1 MKIDSPVKMAEY
13 WINTLGLIDKAGLLE
28 TIFYVD
34 LCNEWP
40 GDLWT
45 PYFQN
50 DPPEHTWTY
59 WHTEKSMDF
68 MHQAIAGVRA
78 AFPDLPYCFSFTGG
92 NPDLYAQKDL
102 SFFDLLE
109 HHTWLAQI
117 NEGEFDKAV
126 GYTYD
131 RFTPDAYDR
140 LTENHEKIYLDRRE
154 YWKENLLREINR
166 VGGAAEQAGLPLVTT
181 ECWGLVDFKD
191 WPRLKWDIVKELC
204 ELGVCA
210 AASVGQWAAIATS
223 NFCSPQFVGMWRD
236 IPWHR
241 RLTDVI
247 KQSII
252 RRSLVEGRHAK
263 LLMRMQTVSKSGEPS
278 SI

>member
-1 MKIDSPVKMAEY
+1 MSNDNRPFSSGTAKHPLAIAMWDFSWIERRWAGAGFENWDLALDELLERGYNAVRIDAFPHLLGTNPTKEWTLVPVWNQNCWGSPAVNRIILQPALEEFLEKCRERAIQVGLSCWYRQDIDDTRMKIVSPEKMAEN
-13 WINTLGLIDKAGLLE
+13 WIKSLDIVAKAGLLE

-50 DPPEHTWTY
+50 DPPEHTWTF

-68 MHQAIAGVRA
+68 MRRAIAGVRA
-78 AFPDLPYCFSFTGG
+78 AFPELPFCFSFTGG

-140 LTENHEKIYLDRRE
+140 LAENHEKIYLDRR
-154 YWKENLLREINR
+154 
-166 VGGAAEQAGLPLVTT
+166 
-181 ECWGLVDFKD
+181 
-191 WPRLKWDIVKELC
+191 
-204 ELGVCA
+204 
-210 AASVGQWAAIATS
+210 
-223 NFCSPQFVGMWRD
+223 
-236 IPWHR
+236 
-241 RLTDVI
+241 
-247 KQSII
+247 
-252 RRSLVEGRHAK
+252 
-263 LLMRMQTVSKSGEPS
+263 
-278 SI
+278 